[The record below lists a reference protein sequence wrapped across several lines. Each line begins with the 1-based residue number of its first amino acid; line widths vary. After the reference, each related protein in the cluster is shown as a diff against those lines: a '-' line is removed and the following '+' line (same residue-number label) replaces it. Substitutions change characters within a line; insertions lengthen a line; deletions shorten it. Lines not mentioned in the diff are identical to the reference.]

1 MQLPYSRYAKKI
13 LNKMGKSLTSSE
25 NIFLKSY
32 IEEHE
37 IHDQALANLAQA
49 GQIGMIYKGQVFP
62 RVKGLG
68 AMTQRP
74 ITQ

>member
-1 MQLPYSRYAKKI
+1 
-13 LNKMGKSLTSSE
+13 MGKSLTSSE
-25 NIFLKSY
+25 KIFLESY

-49 GQIGMIYKGQVFP
+49 GQIGIIYKGQVFP
-62 RVKGLG
+62 RVKG
-68 AMTQRP
+68 QRP